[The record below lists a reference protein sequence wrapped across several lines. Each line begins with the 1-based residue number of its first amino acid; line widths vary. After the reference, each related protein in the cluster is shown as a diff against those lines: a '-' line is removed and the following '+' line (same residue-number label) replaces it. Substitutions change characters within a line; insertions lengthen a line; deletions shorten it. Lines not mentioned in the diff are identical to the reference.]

1 MRIHGNQNVNMAFL
15 AIRQSQ
21 NTKQVKGQNST
32 GNHLP
37 GNRDTVTIS
46 LFGQTG
52 SSQIKNLMSQ
62 KKSLLERK
70 NELVSAACED
80 GRSRESIQ
88 SLLDSYEEQ
97 IKTLDQQISQE
108 MSRQSE
114 RQIEKRKLNE
124 RDNTPK
130 TKQEIENERLSNLIN
145 LSSGI
150 SQARTV
156 RSVQTRIDGEA
167 NVLETEIELDKGRS
181 RAGDS
186 EGAKELIAEKEAKLA
201 DLRQQSN
208 ELTAKDMG
216 KAAEVIEK
224 TTEVTK
230 ETTEVSEKPT
240 GSIEKT
246 DESSE
251 HTEVP
256 PSEEEKDKNADE
268 IETEESQA

>member
-1 MRIHGNQNVNMAFL
+1 MNLRIHGNQNVNMAFL

-21 NTKQVKGQNST
+21 NAKQVKGQNST

-37 GNRDTVTIS
+37 GNKDTVTIS

-62 KKSLLERK
+62 KQSLLERK

-80 GRSRESIQ
+80 GRSKESIQ

-114 RQIEKRKLNE
+114 KQIEKRKMNE
-124 RDNTPK
+124 RNNMPK
-130 TKQEIENERLSNLIN
+130 TKQEIENERLSNLVN

-156 RSVQTRIDGEA
+156 QSVQTRVDGEA
-167 NVLETEIELDKGRS
+167 DVLKSEIELDKGQS

-186 EGAKELIAEKEAKLA
+186 EGAKELIVTKEAKLA
-201 DLRQQSN
+201 DLRDKSN
-208 ELTAKDMG
+208 ELTAKAME
-216 KAAEVIEK
+216 KAAEVIENP
-224 TTEVTK
+224 TE
-230 ETTEVSEKPT
+230 
-240 GSIEKT
+240 SIEKT
-246 DESSE
+246 DESGE

-256 PSEEEKDKNADE
+256 PSEEEKDKNVDE